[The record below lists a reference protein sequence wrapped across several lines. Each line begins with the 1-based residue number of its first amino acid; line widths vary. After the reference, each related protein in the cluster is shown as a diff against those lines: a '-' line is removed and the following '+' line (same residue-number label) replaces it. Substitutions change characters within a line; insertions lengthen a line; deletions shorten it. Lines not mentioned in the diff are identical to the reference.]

1 LHQGCRRGRSSSH
14 WGCGTPLGL
23 GEQAASMGLPGGN
36 SPMNPEGWP
45 LCCASGGP
53 PQPPLWT
60 HSSMTHKLSTS
71 DRFIRS
77 RSGHLRAG
85 SLAATCSLHAVS
97 KGNLSS
103 VFCSAIQTLSSPAE
117 VLTASSNSGQVCH
130 TNKHFIASRASS
142 VYKGKS
148 CMKQRLPLAPSDG
161 TGDGAVVPW
170 SGGTHCSQQRRET
183 STLQKPL
190 SSSTEKV
197 TPWHYTQGFQV
208 QFNTRI

>member
-1 LHQGCRRGRSSSH
+1 MLQV
-14 WGCGTPLGL
+14 
-23 GEQAASMGLPGGN
+23 
-36 SPMNPEGWP
+36 
-45 LCCASGGP
+45 
-53 PQPPLWT
+53 
-60 HSSMTHKLSTS
+60 
-71 DRFIRS
+71 
-77 RSGHLRAG
+77 GHL
-85 SLAATCSLHAVS
+85 SLPFERTPARHTSSPQVTVSLGVALDTSGQVVWQLHALYMLCQRAICP
-97 KGNLSS
+97 LSS
-103 VFCSAIQTLSSPAE
+103 VPPYRPSPLLLRCSLPLLTLGKCVTPHE
-117 VLTASSNSGQVCH
+117 
-130 TNKHFIASRASS
+130 HFVASRASS
-142 VYKGKS
+142 VYTGKS